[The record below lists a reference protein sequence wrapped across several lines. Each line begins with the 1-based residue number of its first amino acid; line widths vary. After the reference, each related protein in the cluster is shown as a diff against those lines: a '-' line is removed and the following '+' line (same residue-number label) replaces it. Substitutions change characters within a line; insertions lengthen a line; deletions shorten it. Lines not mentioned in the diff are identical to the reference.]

1 MKMTKNEYLS
11 RLGSELRR
19 NNVADAEDILG
30 EYEQHFAFK
39 LADGYSEEEIA
50 AKLGTPQAIASQFE
64 GEKAGSKRGAGSKA
78 LTAIAL
84 SFAALFEGSVYIS
97 FFAWVTGVAAAS
109 LASAAIGACLLL
121 RIRSVLIPGM
131 PYQSAALF
139 GVSFLAF
146 AGLLAAG
153 AFYFFAFLKQIVKAS
168 VRWHKNMGSDTMLPP
183 LPWSPQFSGKTRRAL
198 RTVILWSVTVFGV
211 FSVLA
216 LVVSQFSAGALEF
229 WHTWGWFVR

>member
-1 MKMTKNEYLS
+1 MTKNEYLS
-11 RLGSELRR
+11 RLGNELKR

-50 AKLGTPQAIASQFE
+50 AKLGSPHAIAAQFE
-64 GEKAGSKRGAGSKA
+64 GEKAGGRRSSGGKV

-84 SFAALFEGSVYIS
+84 SFAALFEASGYIC
-97 FFAWVTGVAAAS
+97 FFAWVIGVAAAS
-109 LASAAIGACLLL
+109 LASAAIGVCLVW
-121 RIRSVLIPGM
+121 RIQTGLIPVM

-139 GVSFLAF
+139 GISLLAF
-146 AGLLAAG
+146 AALLAAG
-153 AFYFFAFLKQIVKAS
+153 AFYFFAFLKQMIKAS

-183 LPWSPQFSGKTRRAL
+183 LPWSPQFSGKTRRTL

-211 FSVLA
+211 FSVLG
-216 LVVSQFSAGALEF
+216 LVVSQFSSGTLEF
-229 WHTWGWFVR
+229 WHKWGWFVG